1 MDTLEEHPDH
11 IAIIMDGNGRWA
23 KSKKLPVAMGH
34 KQGAESAR
42 KIINAAQKKGIK
54 HLTLY
59 AFSSENWNRPQKEID
74 NLMKLL
80 DYYLRS
86 EKKSLDKSNV
96 KIHVIGN
103 LEKIPSSLRNSIKE
117 AEEKTS
123 SNTGMSLIIA
133 LSYGGRQEIV
143 DAAKNML
150 FAHKNGELSIED
162 INEKTFTSFLYTA
175 RIPDPDLLIRTSGEL
190 RISNFLLWQS
200 AYTEFYFTPV
210 NWPDFKEENFE
221 DALLHFKLRKRN
233 YGK

>member
-1 MDTLEEHPDH
+1 METPEEYPEH

-34 KQGAESAR
+34 KKGAESAR
-42 KIINAAQKKGIK
+42 KIITAAQKKGIRY
-54 HLTLY
+54 LTLY

-80 DYYLRS
+80 EYYLRT
-86 EKKSLDKSNV
+86 EKKSLDKSNI
-96 KIHVIGN
+96 KIRVIGN
-103 LEKIPSSLRNSIKE
+103 LEKIPASLRSSVKE
-117 AEEKTS
+117 AKKKTS

-143 DAAKNML
+143 DATKSILLAQK
-150 FAHKNGELSIED
+150 KGELSIED

-175 RIPDPDLLIRTSGEL
+175 KIPDPDLLIRTSGEL

-210 NWPDFKEENFE
+210 SWPDFKEENFE
-221 DALLHFKLRKRN
+221 DALSHFKLRKRN

>member
-1 MDTLEEHPDH
+1 MDIPKEYPDH

-54 HLTLY
+54 YLTLY

-86 EKKSLDKSNV
+86 EKKSLDKSNI

-103 LEKIPSSLRNSIKE
+103 LEKIPESLRNSIKE

-123 SNTGMSLIIA
+123 SNTGMSLVIA

-150 FAHKNGELSIED
+150 LAYKNGELSIED